1 MKRVKKVVLTGA
13 SGFVGSDIL
22 NEVLN
27 RGFEVTAV
35 VRHPAKIKIQNENL
49 KVVKVDVSSLNEV
62 AEVCKGADAVISAF
76 NPGWS
81 NPNIY
86 DETIKVYLTIV
97 DGIKKAGINRFLM
110 VGGAGSLFIDP
121 GLRLMDSGEV
131 PENILPG
138 VKALGEFYLNFLKK
152 EKKVDWVFFSPAA
165 DM

>member
-1 MKRVKKVVLTGA
+1 M
-13 SGFVGSDIL
+13 
-22 NEVLN
+22 
-27 RGFEVTAV
+27 
-35 VRHPAKIKIQNENL
+35 
-49 KVVKVDVSSLNEV
+49 SSLNEV
-62 AEVCKGADAVISAF
+62 AEVCKGADAVISGF

-97 DGIKKAGINRFLM
+97 NGIKKAGINRSLM
-110 VGGAGSLFIDP
+110 VGGAGSLFIAP

>member
-27 RGFEVTAV
+27 LGFEVTAV

-86 DETIKVYLTIV
+86 DETMTIV
-97 DGIKKAGINRFLM
+97 NGIKKAGINRSLM
-110 VGGAGSLFIDP
+110 VGGAGSLFIAP